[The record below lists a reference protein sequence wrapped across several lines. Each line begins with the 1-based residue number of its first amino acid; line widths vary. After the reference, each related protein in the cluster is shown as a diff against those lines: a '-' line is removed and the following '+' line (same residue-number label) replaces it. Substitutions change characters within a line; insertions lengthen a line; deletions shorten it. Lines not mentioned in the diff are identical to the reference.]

1 MHIFV
6 SRTYTQPDIY
16 VKFCFTLSDTYELEG
31 IICFFFSYIIIR
43 KNNRRLPL
51 RVSSTLH
58 TDVYRTNGGI
68 ERSPKS

>member
-31 IICFFFSYIIIR
+31 IICFFFFLFYNSEKQPTSSAKSIKYFAH
-43 KNNRRLPL
+43 RRLPNEW
-51 RVSSTLH
+51 R
-58 TDVYRTNGGI
+58 N
-68 ERSPKS
+68 